1 MKQTLIVCLLTTHLI
16 VKSQQNRIELVTRPA
31 GYQARRLN
39 IRDEETGGFVHT
51 INGTAC
57 AVPRMIMALVEQ
69 VWSLTQ
75 HYYVSFI
82 QSSGFYKQHYQGLR
96 LLLFAVALEF

>member
-1 MKQTLIVCLLTTHLI
+1 M
-16 VKSQQNRIELVTRPA
+16 TRPA
-31 GYQARRLN
+31 DYQARRLN

-75 HYYVSFI
+75 HCNVSFI
-82 QSSGFYKQHYQGLR
+82 LSSGFYKHTIKRFASVVIGSGLGP
-96 LLLFAVALEF
+96 LNSL